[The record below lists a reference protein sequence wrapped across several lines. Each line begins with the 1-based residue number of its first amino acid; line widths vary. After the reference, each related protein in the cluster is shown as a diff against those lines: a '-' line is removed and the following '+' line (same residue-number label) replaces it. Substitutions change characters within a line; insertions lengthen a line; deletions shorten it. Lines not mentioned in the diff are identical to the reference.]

1 MWIVPFFARL
11 TNPNPRKSARKWD
24 KMSTRAFVLFMT
36 MASAVVVLSLSAL
49 FQPAAF
55 DPLIER
61 INEPISQL
69 EAEADLGEDLEQ
81 TDCATCDSSR
91 GSGPT
96 LPERWAPRGVSRAGH
111 RPNSSIS
118 PFGKNLYLSLSLICI
133 SPTQYAWFFY
143 CLAHLCY
150 NGYICQN
157 FLK

>member
-1 MWIVPFFARL
+1 MPHRHFSRL
-11 TNPNPRKSARKWD
+11 
-24 KMSTRAFVLFMT
+24 STR
-36 MASAVVVLSLSAL
+36 SGLS
-49 FQPAAF
+49 
-55 DPLIER
+55 
-61 INEPISQL
+61 
-69 EAEADLGEDLEQ
+69 G
-81 TDCATCDSSR
+81 
-91 GSGPT
+91 
-96 LPERWAPRGVSRAGH
+96 APRGVSRAGH